1 MRDFANN
8 EIYPGDF
15 VKIIYSDYESHIGK
29 VVKVIKSDNPN
40 KIKVNFDDQWWGY
53 FFPHEVVKYNVLYKK
68 KFKDENIL
76 DDYELV
82 LTILRHPDHPSYQ
95 NLIKLIR
102 KTYKSLNEIFD
113 YLTTISDDFSAK
125 EFFEFGSI
133 FSKEG
138 R

>member
-29 VVKVIKSDNPN
+29 VVKVIKSDNPD
-40 KIKVNFDDQWWGY
+40 KIKVDFNDQWWGY
-53 FFPHEVVKYNVLYKK
+53 FFPYEVVKYNVLYKK
-68 KFKDENIL
+68 KFKDKNIL

-82 LTILRHPDHPSYQ
+82 LVVLRHPDHPLYQ
-95 NLIKLIR
+95 NLIKLIK

-113 YLTTISDDFSAK
+113 YLTTISDDISAK

-133 FSKEG
+133 FSK
-138 R
+138 